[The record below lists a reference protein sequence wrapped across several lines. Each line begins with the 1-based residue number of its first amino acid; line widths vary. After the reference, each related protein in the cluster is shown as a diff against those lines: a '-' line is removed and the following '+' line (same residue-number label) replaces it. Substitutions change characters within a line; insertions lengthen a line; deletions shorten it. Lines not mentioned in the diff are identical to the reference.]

1 MVEDRI
7 GYRYAKSLFDL
18 AKEKQILE
26 DVREDMALIHQVC
39 IENRDFL
46 VMLKS
51 PLINGDKKLKVL
63 RSIFSKKFTSDFT
76 QLLMDIIVKKGREK
90 FLDYVAKSFLQ
101 LYDIEKHIQRGKLI
115 SAKPL
120 SNEQVEQIKAEV
132 AKETGDTFEL
142 EMEVDPSLIGGF
154 VLKIGDKL
162 FDGSIAT
169 SLRQLKQDFRKNTY
183 IKQF

>member
-18 AKEKQILE
+18 AKKKQILE

-39 IENRDFL
+39 VSNRDFR

-51 PLINGDKKLKVL
+51 PLIKGDKKLKVIK
-63 RSIFSKKFTSDFT
+63 SIFDSKFTSDFSKI
-76 QLLMDIIVKKGREK
+76 LMEIIVRKGREK

-120 SNEQVEQIKAEV
+120 SAEQVDQIKAKVE
-132 AKETGDTFEL
+132 KETGDTFEVEL
-142 EMEVDPSLIGGF
+142 EIDPSLIGGF